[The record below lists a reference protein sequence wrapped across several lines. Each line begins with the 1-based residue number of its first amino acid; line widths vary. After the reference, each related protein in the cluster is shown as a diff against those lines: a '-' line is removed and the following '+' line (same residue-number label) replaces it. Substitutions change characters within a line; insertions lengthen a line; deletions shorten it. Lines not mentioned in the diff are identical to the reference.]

1 MEPCRATRDQRVRC
15 NVEPVTRADHARAV
29 AAAAAHDL
37 NDELTVILS
46 SVYSSITALE
56 PGHPARPHLL
66 DLQDAAQRCVR
77 KTASLLHFGLGGG
90 LRTARGPMERLLRAD

>member
-1 MEPCRATRDQRVRC
+1 
-15 NVEPVTRADHARAV
+15 VERITRADHACAV
-29 AAAAAHDL
+29 AAAAAHDF

-66 DLQDAAQRCVR
+66 DLQDAAQRCAR
-77 KTASLLHFGLGGG
+77 KSSGLLSFGLSGGA
-90 LRTARGPMERLLRAD
+90 RAARGPMEKLLLAD

>member
-1 MEPCRATRDQRVRC
+1 MERITK
-15 NVEPVTRADHARAV
+15 ADHACAI
-29 AAAAAHDL
+29 AAAAAHDF

-66 DLQDAAQRCVR
+66 ELQDAAQRCAR
-77 KTASLLHFGLGGG
+77 KCSGLLSFGLSGGAH
-90 LRTARGPMERLLRAD
+90 TVRGPLEKLLPAE